1 MEEILKEL
9 NELDNSNLK
18 KISAKNGV
26 FNQKT
31 AEIII
36 PSLHL
41 NENVILDLSYNN
53 LKNLDFLRK
62 NDRKLSMK
70 KILLLKVILQIKIS
84 KIIK

>member
-1 MEEILKEL
+1 MEEILIEL

-62 NDRKLSMK
+62 NDRKFIDEK
-70 KILLLKVILQIKIS
+70 NVIIEGNFTDENK
-84 KIIK
+84 